1 MGSPRSDQVHAWLG
15 EAGDWHSRVGEWHS
29 GGELLNGRRRE
40 KGEGGAGKEEGEG
53 WRFPELLGPAV
64 DWKGEGQ

>member
-1 MGSPRSDQVHAWLG
+1 MGDA
-15 EAGDWHSRVGEWHS
+15 EKRV
-29 GGELLNGRRRE
+29 R
-40 KGEGGAGKEEGEG
+40 GGAGKEEGEG